1 MQKKYFTNLAL
12 MSTCLLLSAC
22 FESPLFEGIP
32 KSRKDVTKYSV
43 SDDGAH
49 IVFRGDADEDNFFRL
64 YHTPVEEKNITIL
77 SPNIDSGTSF
87 SDHIEFHITPDGS
100 NVVFYGALEVQ
111 NVTRLYSAPITGG
124 TVTTLWDNPSANA
137 GFTILFD
144 MVVADDS
151 QHVVFSGDIDVENVT
166 RLYSVPVSGGDVVTL
181 SPNMGGD
188 TSLAVDEF
196 AISPDGLRVVF
207 LGDPEVDGVVRLY
220 SVPIMGGDIVTL
232 SQNLS
237 SDATLSVSEFQ
248 ISDDSSR
255 VVFVGDTE
263 LDDEFNIYSV
273 PIDGGEIITLAE
285 NVGTESILSETP
297 FMISQNSSSVVYMG
311 DRSVEGVIRLYSVPT
326 IGGEVTLLSHAV
338 SNDSKENVISFSI
351 NNNSSTVFFWGDTE
365 EDEKYKIY
373 SVPINGGAVT
383 DLYDNAINDFAISN
397 NDEYV
402 VCMGQ
407 TETTGVFRLFSVPV
421 GGDEVVLLS
430 HDTGSNKNLEVLE
443 YAISPDNL
451 RVVFRGDTEEDEVTN
466 IYSVPIAGGDI
477 IKIAATENEEPPS
490 DFTITPDSSKVIFL
504 RDVDVDD
511 EFENTRLYSVP
522 IEGGAITQLSQN

>member
-1 MQKKYFTNLAL
+1 MKKINFTNLAL
-12 MSTCLLLSAC
+12 MSTCLLLGAC

-43 SDDGAH
+43 SDDGVH
-49 IVFRGDADEDNFFRL
+49 IVFMGDVDEDIFFRL
-64 YHTPVEEKNITIL
+64 YHTPVEGKNITIL
-77 SPNIDSGTSF
+77 SPNIDSETSF
-87 SDHIEFHITPDGS
+87 SDYIGFHITPNSS

-111 NVTRLYSAPITGG
+111 NVIRLYSAPITGG
-124 TVTTLWDNPSANA
+124 TVTTLWDNPSANE
-137 GFTILFD
+137 GFAIFSD
-144 MVVADDS
+144 MAVADDS
-151 QHVVFSGDIDVENVT
+151 QYVVFSGDIDVENVT

-181 SPNMGGD
+181 SPNMGED
-188 TSLAVDEF
+188 TSLAIDEF
-196 AISPDGLRVVF
+196 AISPDGSRVVF
-207 LGDPEVDGVVRLY
+207 LGDLEVDGVVRLY
-220 SVPIMGGDIVTL
+220 SVPIAGGDIVTL

-237 SDATLSVSEFQ
+237 SDTTLSVSEFQ